1 MLTAILKLIC
11 AVTMGTPVETTDT
24 NSTQNRERIYCY
36 QYGNPVHNNVKI
48 VGIAVM
54 YVIPVV
60 LVIAVYTRI
69 LCSTSESITRQ
80 VRASFPVSLA
90 MSRQCKYR
98 YFCNSISELCSSI
111 SVRQQIKTIK

>member
-1 MLTAILKLIC
+1 MS
-11 AVTMGTPVETTDT
+11 E
-24 NSTQNRERIYCY
+24 S
-36 QYGNPVHNNVKI
+36 
-48 VGIAVM
+48 
-54 YVIPVV
+54 
-60 LVIAVYTRI
+60 
-69 LCSTSESITRQ
+69 CSTIPPRKSHARVKSGEDMMDVLAHDIMRYEMLSEQDEYKALASVRQ